1 MYMIVNNFSEP
12 KKFVPLYIKIV
23 YRYDYTCFEAVN
35 RYDSFRKTGF
45 GDAISFLSCS
55 PHRICHAHPIG
66 SSRQNSN
73 IFLFAIILCKA
84 KGKNRLCQI
93 FGEIDRF

>member
-1 MYMIVNNFSEP
+1 MIVNNFSES

-23 YRYDYTCFEAVN
+23 NRYDHTCFEAVY

-45 GDAISFLSCS
+45 EDAISFFVMHTLSDWSCT
-55 PHRICHAHPIG
+55 PI
-66 SSRQNSN
+66 RV
-73 IFLFAIILCKA
+73 FASEINDPSFCYYFCKA
-84 KGKNRLCQI
+84 KGKNRLRQI

>member
-1 MYMIVNNFSEP
+1 MFSR
-12 KKFVPLYIKIV
+12 LYIGTTHSAKQDL
-23 YRYDYTCFEAVN
+23 RMPFH
-35 RYDSFRKTGF
+35 F
-45 GDAISFLSCS
+45 
-55 PHRICHAHPIG
+55 CHAHPIG

-84 KGKNRLCQI
+84 KGKNRLRQI